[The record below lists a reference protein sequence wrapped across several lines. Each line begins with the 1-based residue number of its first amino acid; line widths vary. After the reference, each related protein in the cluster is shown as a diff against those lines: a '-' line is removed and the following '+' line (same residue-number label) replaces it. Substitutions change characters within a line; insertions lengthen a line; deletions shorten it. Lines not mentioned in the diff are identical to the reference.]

1 MIEFVT
7 RSNWFCWKAQEK
19 FQVEFRFCKAI
30 GCSNVT
36 LLATHSGKKKKMFKA
51 SNRDIKKRCLP
62 VSKTTLKITERC
74 RYLLKVTI
82 QNHIT
87 MPICNQRSASVLLS
101 SSTAR
106 NFNNSWP
113 IYVIYEKWG
122 IITELFHSWNIQ
134 NVSIFYF
141 WKKQSQKWTN
151 FSNVYLQRAAIL
163 VSQS

>member
-1 MIEFVT
+1 MLKNPREV
-7 RSNWFCWKAQEK
+7 
-19 FQVEFRFCKAI
+19 
-30 GCSNVT
+30 
-36 LLATHSGKKKKMFKA
+36 SGGVSFLQGNRLQLCNFAGNALRQKKKKMFKA